1 MKYQISYGK
10 GNIALYRSFS
20 GHLKGLTPI
29 PESPFTGQQHGLFA
43 VDLTVEVFGNAF
55 LPAYTQGDNS
65 NVVATAT
72 MTNFA
77 LQKALSYPG
86 ATLEGFLNYLA
97 GEYFRQYPLME
108 GLRLSAKEIPF
119 PAATMTSDG
128 GATSTPSDRLF
139 APQPGSFGYAEL
151 DVAREGDGFKVTSHE
166 CGRFG
171 IKLFKLTGN
180 AFANF
185 QHDEF
190 TTLPEKIDRPLY
202 IYLDMGW
209 RYADIQ
215 DALNED
221 HARYIASQQVY
232 DHLQH
237 TFHDFVNMSIQH
249 LIHEMGVRLLAR
261 YPQMSEVWFKAQNR
275 LWDTAAGETG
285 EPRVFMDPRPP
296 FGMLNL
302 HITR

>member
-1 MKYQISYGK
+1 MEYKISYGK
-10 GNIALYRSFS
+10 ANIALYRSFS
-20 GHLKGLTPI
+20 GHLDCLTPI
-29 PESPFTGQQHGLFA
+29 PESSFTGKQHSLFA
-43 VDLTVEVFGNAF
+43 LDLDVEVFGDAF

-77 LQKALSYPG
+77 LQKALTYPG
-86 ATLEGFLNYLA
+86 ATLEGFLHYLA
-97 GEYFRQYPLME
+97 QEYLSQYPLME
-108 GLRLSAKEIPF
+108 GLRLTAREIPF
-119 PAATMTSDG
+119 PAAHLTSDSG
-128 GATSTPSDRLF
+128 QTSEPSDRLF
-139 APQPGSFGYAEL
+139 APQPGSHGYAAL
-151 DVAREGDGFKVTSHE
+151 DVARAGSGIAVTGHA
-166 CGRFG
+166 CGRHG

-185 QHDEF
+185 QRDDF
-190 TTLPEKIDRPLY
+190 TTLPEKTDRPLY
-202 IYLDMGW
+202 IYLDTGW
-209 RYADIQ
+209 RYGDIH
-215 DALNED
+215 DALATD
-221 HARYIASQQVY
+221 HARYISSQQVY

-296 FGMLNL
+296 YGMLNL